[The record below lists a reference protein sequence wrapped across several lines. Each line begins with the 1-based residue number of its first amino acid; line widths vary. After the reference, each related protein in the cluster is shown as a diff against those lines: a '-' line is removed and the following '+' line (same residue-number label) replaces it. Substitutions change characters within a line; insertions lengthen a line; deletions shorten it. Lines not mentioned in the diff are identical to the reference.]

1 MPQLDIY
8 TYFTQFQWLLVIFT
22 LLFILINGKYI
33 KTFQSF
39 FFSRNYL
46 LNNLSSE
53 KNDSNFKGFDIK
65 VKKENNQKTTTVPV
79 KKWDQIYEK
88 IRSTKKNRIKSN
100 KKKSVKSIDVQS
112 MVAPQKKKSKKKL
125 FLVH

>member
-39 FFSRNYL
+39 FFTRNFL

-53 KNDSNFKGFDIK
+53 KNESNFKGFDIK
-65 VKKENNQKTTTVPV
+65 VKKENNKKTTIVPV

-88 IRSTKKNRIKSN
+88 IRLSSTKKNRIKSN
-100 KKKSVKSIDVQS
+100 KKKSVEKKSIDVAP
-112 MVAPQKKKSKKKL
+112 VLPQKKKNKKK
-125 FLVH
+125 

>member
-33 KTFQSF
+33 TTFQSF

-46 LNNLSSE
+46 LNNFAASAA
-53 KNDSNFKGFDIK
+53 KNESNFKGFDVK
-65 VKKENNQKTTTVPV
+65 LKKENNKKTLVVPV

-88 IRSTKKNRIKSN
+88 IRLSSTKKNRNKSN
-100 KKKSVKSIDVQS
+100 KKKSIKKSTV
-112 MVAPQKKKSKKKL
+112 VTPTPQKKKGKKK
-125 FLVH
+125 

>member
-112 MVAPQKKKSKKKL
+112 MVAPQKKKSKKK
-125 FLVH
+125 

>member
-8 TYFTQFQWLLVIFT
+8 TYFTQFQWLLLIFT

-53 KNDSNFKGFDIK
+53 KNESNFKGFDIK
-65 VKKENNQKTTTVPV
+65 FKRENNKKTTIVPV

-88 IRSTKKNRIKSN
+88 IRLSSTKKNRNKSN
-100 KKKSVKSIDVQS
+100 KKKSIVKKSIEVTP
-112 MVAPQKKKSKKKL
+112 VLPQKKKNKKK
-125 FLVH
+125 

>member
-22 LLFILINGKYI
+22 LLFIIINGKYI

-53 KNDSNFKGFDIK
+53 KNESNFKGFDVK
-65 VKKENNQKTTTVPV
+65 LKKENNKKPLGDTTGI
-79 KKWDQIYEK
+79 KNWDQIYEK
-88 IRSTKKNRIKSN
+88 IRLSSTKKNRNKSN
-100 KKKSVKSIDVQS
+100 KKKSIKKSTV
-112 MVAPQKKKSKKKL
+112 VAPTPQKKKGKKK
-125 FLVH
+125 